1 MGAYAP
7 ANLNGVLMNYINEI
21 NGFRKYLTTDPL
33 AANAQSLWYL
43 LMHINNTCGWIEWF
57 KVSNSRLANE
67 LCVSD
72 KTIRNLRAVLVEKG
86 IILYQS
92 QQRKKNSGLYKM
104 VSFSHILDH
113 ESTKTAVMVTAELEN
128 ESKTAVMV
136 TAELE
141 NESKTAVMVTAES
154 ENEDKTAVIDSPVSE
169 TAVKTAVIDSAESQT
184 AVTVTA
190 ESVKKQKTAVTV
202 TDINKRYC
210 CSNKTTTIIR
220 DDFKTLISFYSKN
233 IRPITPYEGEELKS
247 WLDHFPSE
255 VILHALKT
263 AVENGAG
270 NIKYING
277 ILRNWLNKNLLT
289 MDAVNADQRNFE
301 ESKQKVTQSKVV
313 DMKSKNKFHAFDQRE
328 SNMTNDEL
336 ERKLGIRK

>member
-1 MGAYAP
+1 
-7 ANLNGVLMNYINEI
+7 MNYINEI
-21 NGFRKYLTTDPL
+21 NGFRKYLTKDPL
-33 AANAQSLWYL
+33 AANVQALWYL

-57 KVSNSRLANE
+57 KVSNSRLADE

-72 KTIRNLRAVLVEKG
+72 KTVRNLRGILIEKG

-92 QQRKKNSGLYKM
+92 QQRKKHSGLYRM
-104 VSFSHILDH
+104 ISLESILNQD
-113 ESTKTAVMVTAELEN
+113 LDQ
-128 ESKTAVMV
+128 
-136 TAELE
+136 
-141 NESKTAVMVTAES
+141 TAVMVTAES
-154 ENEDKTAVIDSPVSE
+154 ENESKTAVIVTAELENEDKTAVIDSPVSE
-169 TAVKTAVIDSAESQT
+169 TAVKSAVIISPDSQT

-190 ESVKKQKTAVTV
+190 ESSENKKTAVTI
-202 TDINKRYC
+202 TDINKHYY
-210 CSNKTTTIIR
+210 CSNNITTITR
-220 DDFKTLISFYSKN
+220 DDDFKKLISFYSKN

-301 ESKQKVTQSKVV
+301 AAKQKGSESKVV
-313 DMKSKNKFHAFDQRE
+313 DMKAKNKFHNFDQRDKL
-328 SNMTNDEL
+328 SNDEL

>member
-1 MGAYAP
+1 
-7 ANLNGVLMNYINEI
+7 MNYINEI

-169 TAVKTAVIDSAESQT
+169 TAVKTAVIDSAESET

-210 CSNKTTTIIR
+210 CSNKITTTIR
-220 DDFKTLISFYSKN
+220 DDDFKTLIDFYSKN

-247 WLDHFPSE
+247 WLEHFPTD

-270 NIKYING
+270 SIKYVNG
-277 ILRNWLNKNLLT
+277 ILRNWLTKNLMTL
-289 MDAVNADQRNFE
+289 DAVNDDQRKFE
-301 ESKQKVTQSKVV
+301 ASKQKNNPSNVV
-313 DMKSKNKFHAFDQRE
+313 DMKPKNKFHNFDQRE
-328 SNMTNDEL
+328 KYSNDEL
-336 ERKLGIRK
+336 ERKLGIKK

>member
-72 KTIRNLRAVLVEKG
+72 KTIRNLRTVLVERG

-113 ESTKTAVMVTAELEN
+113 ESTKTAVMI
-128 ESKTAVMV
+128 
-136 TAELE
+136 
-141 NESKTAVMVTAES
+141 TAES
-154 ENEDKTAVIDSPVSE
+154 ENENKTAVIDSPVSE
-169 TAVKTAVIDSAESQT
+169 TAVKSAVIDSPELQT

-190 ESVKKQKTAVTV
+190 ESAKNQKTAVTV
-202 TDINKRYC
+202 TDINKHYY
-210 CSNKTTTIIR
+210 CSNNITTITR
-220 DDFKTLISFYSKN
+220 DDDFKNLISFYSKN

-247 WLDHFPSE
+247 WLEHFPTD